1 MPRQARVIIPNTPH
15 HIVQRGH
22 NRQVVFTSD
31 DDFSFYKE
39 NLTHYK
45 EEFGCKVYAYC
56 FMSNH
61 VHLLIDPGDEPES
74 ISLTIKRVAGRQT
87 RYVNK
92 LKNGLG
98 AYGKVALNQVLF
110 LHRNICLSVA
120 VILSLILYVLQW

>member
-61 VHLLIDPGDEPES
+61 VHLLIDPK
-74 ISLTIKRVAGRQT
+74 TKRGQIYLIIPDVGTT
-87 RYVNK
+87 RFWGTEFNSVPIRKYIENK
-92 LKNGLG
+92 S
-98 AYGKVALNQVLF
+98 VPFLN
-110 LHRNICLSVA
+110 LSPF
-120 VILSLILYVLQW
+120 